1 MQTRLNR
8 WPQNPL
14 LLVLPIV
21 AMMLLLS
28 IAVSPATAASLNVM
42 GVQKD
47 GSVVAVSEYRWQVQ
61 EDATHRVEPNN
72 PTTNFATDFHRSYM
86 PVVASGDH
94 ASEFPTLEDNKHYF
108 VTVMPTEL
116 GAYSIGGAPLAG
128 NGNVTVYLNQLPIPT
143 AQITIFVFEDHYPI
157 NNAPDLPAERGLE
170 GFSILLEDA
179 GGRYGVSAGQQM
191 MDAFGNPLG
200 TVYQKDADGNYLLDG
215 DGRPSV
221 AMMGNGI
228 ILTDANGEATIK
240 NLAPGKYGVQVV
252 PPNAIPDPARPGKFV
267 SDHWQ
272 QTTTIEGTKVIDAWV
287 AANEPPY
294 FQEFGPPGWHVF
306 VGFVNAGRNQDYVDA
321 TVLTGGGTIS
331 GRVVNTH
338 LSRPPGFAFYNGA
351 PFPHTTAWVG
361 LNLGAAGEGRGVF
374 AKRCNDD
381 GTFSIPNV
389 PPGDYQ
395 LVVWDDNLDIIF
407 AFHSVEMFEGGSVEL
422 GDVPVFNWF
431 TALWNHVFYDANQ
444 NGIRDPGEGPLPE
457 QNINLRWR
465 DGTIYQAMPTDTE
478 GWSPFDEVF
487 PFFSWLVAEVDNL
500 RFKATGA
507 TIVVDAGGPIDG
519 SQDLSYGGQLNPQW
533 QPDQEAYYRTEIGPV
548 LTQAFQGFLG
558 QTSVIEWGKAAYG
571 PGENGGISG
580 MVFYATTRAEDDPRY
595 AVAEVW
601 EPGIPRVQVNLYEA
615 DANGQIVDR
624 DGDGQVTLAD
634 VDNYPFEN
642 FPGPEDIDHNGNG
655 AFDDGDAIEI
665 TWTDSWDDSLP
676 AGCPGAH
683 PDDPVDPEDKCYDGM
698 RNWNQ
703 VRPGVFDGGFAFAG
717 YDAEHSPDG
726 LRAGTYIV
734 EVVPPPGYAIIESH
748 DRNVDFGEEYVPS
761 PLMLPP
767 ACVGETY
774 TVDDYLRLF
783 PGVEAPLA
791 GQELNRCD
799 RKLVGLSASQNAAV
813 DFFAFTEVPPAGQI
827 MGFILDDTANE
838 FDPLSPQFG
847 EKYAPPW
854 LPVSIRDWTGREI
867 NRVYSDQYGVYN
879 ALVPSTYTTNLPTP
893 SGMSPNMITTCMNDP
908 RLPDGSQDPNFNPQY
923 STFCYTF
930 QYMPGAT
937 TYLDTP
943 VLPVAAFAGPDQ
955 YPLDCEFAD
964 GTPKIYQV
972 NGSVGGPYVSGTG
985 QQITIQSEGTVA
997 VPNPAYD
1004 GTNGTNAHMINRDYG
1019 FGGNTGTVTLGGIP
1033 LEIQSWSNDSITAT
1047 IPSGAATGQLMVT
1060 RGDNQMSTVV
1070 GVTVT
1075 VGTRNDRYAVH
1086 HVTGTIQAAIDQAS
1100 PGDLI
1105 LVPPGTYE
1113 ELVIMWK
1120 PVRLQGYGAGST
1132 IISAVKSPAA
1142 KLQNW
1147 RLKIQELYA
1156 QGAFDLLPGQT
1167 ADMTGIEPAGLFNE
1181 SGSGIIVLARNRNIN
1196 QGGFGMDNRTN
1207 RPNAGIDGLTISGAD
1222 HAGGIVVNGYAH
1234 YLEIGNNRIAN
1245 NSGVYGGGIRLG
1257 HPVLTNETNQG
1268 VEYQSAYN
1276 DNIRIHHNHITLNG
1290 GLNGAGG
1297 GVSLCTGSDNYALS
1311 ANYICGNFSMGGG
1324 GGVGHF
1330 GLSPGGRIEHNTII
1344 FNEVFNQLRTV
1355 NGGGILIAGGPPL
1368 DGPGALSPGAGSVTV
1383 NANLIQGNAAN
1394 AGDGGGVRTSR
1405 VNGQD
1410 VARQRNND
1418 RNWYRVEMFNNM
1430 IVNNLAALAGGG
1442 ISLFDTARV
1451 NIVHNTIAHNDSTA
1465 TASEAFTGLVDAG
1478 GLTYSNPQPAGI
1490 VSRAHS
1496 PELLAAFGRPEA
1508 AYSNPL
1514 LVNDIIWRNRAW
1526 EFVGDASVP
1535 LYELQD
1541 TGYWDLGV
1549 TGATGELV
1557 AQSSI
1562 LTDDGTDP
1570 LFLDPYFNEAPGVTT
1585 ATPEPGS
1592 GLQPTIAF
1600 DEGGNFIRVR
1610 FGPLTLVGDYHI
1622 DTAYPGQNLVGT
1634 FPLLGAD
1641 YDGDPRP
1648 SGPSVDIGADEIP

>member
-1 MQTRLNR
+1 METRLNR
-8 WPQNPL
+8 WPENPL
-14 LLVLPIV
+14 LLVSPVVVI
-21 AMMLLLS
+21 MLLLS
-28 IAVSPATAASLNVM
+28 IAIPPAMAATLSVM
-42 GVQKD
+42 GVHKD
-47 GSVVAVSEYRWQVQ
+47 GSEVPVTEYRWQIQ
-61 EDATHRVEPNN
+61 EDATHRVVPND

-86 PVVASGDH
+86 PVVASGNQD
-94 ASEFPTLEDNKHYF
+94 STIPELDPNKHYF
-108 VTVMPTEL
+108 VSVIPNEL
-116 GAYSIGGAPLAG
+116 GAYSVGGAPLAG
-128 NGNVTVYLNQLPIPT
+128 DGDVTVYLNQLPIPT
-143 AQITIFVFEDHYPI
+143 AQITIFAFEDNHPI

-170 GFSILLEDA
+170 GFSVLLEDA
-179 GGRYGVSAGQQM
+179 GGRYGISAGQQM
-191 MDAFGNPLG
+191 MDAFGNMLG
-200 TVYQKDADGNYLLDG
+200 TVYQRDADGNYILDD
-215 DGRPSV
+215 DGQPVV

-252 PPNAIPDPARPGKFV
+252 PPNAKPDPDRPGRFV
-267 SDHWQ
+267 SDDWQ

-306 VGFVNAGRNQDYVDA
+306 VGFVNAGRNKDYVDA

-361 LNLGAAGEGRGVF
+361 LNLGAAGEGQGVF
-374 AKRCNDD
+374 AKRCNED
-381 GTFSIPNV
+381 GSFSIPNV

-407 AFHSVEMFEGGSVEL
+407 AFHSVEMFAGDSEVAL
-422 GDVPVFNWF
+422 GDLPVFNWF
-431 TALWNHVFYDANQ
+431 TGLWNHVFYDENE
-444 NGIRDPGEGPLPE
+444 NGKRDPGEIAIPE

-487 PFFSWLVAEVDNL
+487 PFFSWLVAEVDYL
-500 RFKATGA
+500 RLKATGA

-519 SQDLSYGGQLNPQW
+519 SQDLSYDGQLNPQW
-533 QPDQEAYYRTEIGPV
+533 QPDEGEYFRTETGPV

-558 QTSVIEWGKAAYG
+558 QTSVIEWGKKDYG

-580 MVFYATTRAEDDPRY
+580 MVFYATTRAEDDPQY
-595 AVAEVW
+595 AAAEVW
-601 EPGIPRVQVNLYEA
+601 EPGIPGVQVNLYEA
-615 DANGQIVDR
+615 DANGQIVDQ
-624 DGDGQVTLAD
+624 DENGI
-634 VDNYPFEN
+634 VDSN
-642 FPGPEDIDHNGNG
+642 
-655 AFDDGDAIEI
+655 DAIAT

-676 AGCPGAH
+676 TECPGAD
-683 PDDPVDPEDKCYDGM
+683 PSDPVNPLDKCYDGM

-717 YDAEHSPDG
+717 YDAVHSLDG
-726 LRAGTYIV
+726 LTAGSYIV

-761 PLMLPP
+761 PMMLPP
-767 ACVGETY
+767 PCVGDTY
-774 TVDDYLRLF
+774 VVDDYLRLF

-791 GQELNRCD
+791 GQTLNRCD
-799 RKLVGLSASQNAAV
+799 RKLVDLSPSQNAAV
-813 DFFAFTEVPPAGQI
+813 DFFAFTEVPPAGQLI
-827 MGFILDDTANE
+827 GFILDDTANE

-879 ALVPSTYTTNLPTP
+879 ALVPSTYTTNLPAP
-893 SGMSPNMITTCMNDP
+893 SGMSPNMMTTCMNDP
-908 RLPDGSQDPNFNPQY
+908 RLPDGTSDPNFNPQY

-964 GTPKIYQV
+964 GTPKIHQV
-972 NGSVGGPYVSGTG
+972 NGPLGGPYVSGTG
-985 QQITIQSEGTVA
+985 QQITIQSEGNVL
-997 VPNPAYD
+997 VPNPAFD
-1004 GTNGTNAHMINRDYG
+1004 GTNAYMINRNYG
-1019 FGGNTGTVTLGGIP
+1019 FGDSEGTVTLGGIP
-1033 LEIQSWSNDSITAT
+1033 LPITSWSNESITAT
-1047 IPSGAATGQLMVT
+1047 IPTGASTGQLMVT
-1060 RGDNQMSTVV
+1060 RNDGMSTVV

-1075 VGTRNDRYAVH
+1075 VRRNNDNYAVH
-1086 HVTGTIQAAIDQAS
+1086 HVTSTIQAAIDQAN

-1105 LVPPGTYE
+1105 LIPPGTYE

-1120 PVRLQGYGAGST
+1120 PVRAQGYGAGST
-1132 IISAVKSPAA
+1132 IISAVKSPAT
-1142 KLQNW
+1142 KLQDW
-1147 RLKIQELYA
+1147 RLKIQELHA

-1167 ADMTGIEPAGLFNE
+1167 VDMTGIEPAGLFNE
-1181 SGSGIIVLARNRNIN
+1181 SGSGIIVLARNRNVN

-1207 RPNAGIDGLTISGAD
+1207 RPNASIDGLTISGAD
-1222 HAGGIVVNGYAH
+1222 HGGGIVVNGYAH
-1234 YLEIGNNRIAN
+1234 YLEISNNRIAN

-1297 GVSLCTGSDNYALS
+1297 GVSLCTGSDNYAVS

-1324 GGVGHF
+1324 GGIGHL
-1330 GLSPGGRIEHNTII
+1330 GLSDGGRIEYNTII
-1344 FNEVFNQLRTV
+1344 FNEVFNQLQTV
-1355 NGGGILIAGGPPL
+1355 NGGGVLIAGGPPL
-1368 DGPGALSPGAGSVTV
+1368 GGPDSLSPGAGSVTV

-1394 AGDGGGVRTSR
+1394 AGDGGGIRTSR
-1405 VNGQD
+1405 VNGED
-1410 VARQRNND
+1410 VRRPND
-1418 RNWYRVEMFNNM
+1418 RFWYRVDMFNNM

-1442 ISLFDTARV
+1442 ISLFDTARA
-1451 NIVHNTIAHNDSTA
+1451 NIIHNTIAHNDSTA
-1465 TASEAFTGLVDAG
+1465 TASEAFLPLVEEDG
-1478 GLTYSNPQPAGI
+1478 TTLSHPQPAGI

-1496 PELLAAFGRPEA
+1496 PALMNAFGPSEA

-1514 LVNDIIWRNRAW
+1514 LFNDIIWQNRAW
-1526 EFVGDASVP
+1526 RFAGDPTVP
-1535 LYELQD
+1535 LYELEYVED
-1541 TGYWDLGV
+1541 WDLGV
-1549 TGATGELV
+1549 TGANGELV

-1562 LTDDGTDP
+1562 LTDGGPDP
-1570 LFLDPYFNEAPGVTT
+1570 DFVLPYFNEERGVTT
-1585 ATPEPGS
+1585 ATPEPAS
-1592 GLQPTIAF
+1592 GLQATIAF

-1622 DTAYPGQNLVGT
+1622 DTANTGQNLVGT
-1634 FPLLGAD
+1634 YPLLGTD
-1641 YDGDPRP
+1641 YDGDPR
-1648 SGPSVDIGADEIP
+1648 GASVDIGADEIP